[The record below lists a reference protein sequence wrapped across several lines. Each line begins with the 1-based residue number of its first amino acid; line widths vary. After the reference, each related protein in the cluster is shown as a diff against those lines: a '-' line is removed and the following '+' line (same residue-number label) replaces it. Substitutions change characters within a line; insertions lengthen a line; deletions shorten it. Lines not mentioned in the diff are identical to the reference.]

1 MLVCGTAGTVREHFV
16 RYAAEGTID
25 YLVVNVPFGD
35 MTRDEAQRTLDA
47 FVEEVMPAV
56 RAAARPVR

>member
-1 MLVCGTAGTVREHFV
+1 VREHFV

-47 FVEEVMPAV
+47 FVEEVMPGV
-56 RAAARPVR
+56 RAAAQPVR